1 MRLSALKEFQN
12 FCEAYGC
19 VAVCVNAH
27 VVSKNA
33 ALAVALVVGGSFGVD
48 VAVQGDGVAAFSVPA
63 HDGVVEQNELMAA
76 RVAGGDFEIVLLGFE
91 NPRARA
97 RRPRIVMVAANE
109 MHVFAS
115 DLLA

>member
-1 MRLSALKEFQN
+1 
-12 FCEAYGC
+12 
-19 VAVCVNAH
+19 
-27 VVSKNA
+27 
-33 ALAVALVVGGSFGVD
+33 
-48 VAVQGDGVAAFSVPA
+48 
-63 HDGVVEQNELMAA
+63 MAA

-109 MHVFAS
+109 MHVLAS